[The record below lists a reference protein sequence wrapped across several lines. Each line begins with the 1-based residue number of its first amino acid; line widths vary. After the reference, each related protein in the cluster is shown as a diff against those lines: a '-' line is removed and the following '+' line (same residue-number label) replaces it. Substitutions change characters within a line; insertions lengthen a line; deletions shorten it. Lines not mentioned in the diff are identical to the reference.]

1 MNKYLE
7 KIAKEY
13 LNQTTVENNELGYKL
28 GNMAVGFTGTG
39 LAMKYLGPVFQ
50 KPVMAYAQARN
61 SIPLDVLDKIK
72 TDVLPRTN
80 TTFDI
85 HEVGGPSGFANAYSG
100 LGLTKVPHYA
110 SIKNM
115 NQISNTLHRGGKIQN
130 MVREVPFLKPHV
142 PHYDGSLK
150 SKVDDFKKNYIGMGS
165 FNPDAAIHEMGH
177 AVDFNT
183 GNVKAKHLVSQ
194 VGRRLG
200 GKLGG
205 SIGAGLMLSNEKTR
219 DYAWTAPI
227 VASLPTMREEFMANK
242 HGYDLINKH
251 GGKGRSF
258 LPLAAANL
266 LGYAAAPALGAGTV
280 ALINHL
286 KRKGE
291 VINPEE
297 YLRDE

>member
-50 KPVMAYAQARN
+50 KPIMAYAQARN

-142 PHYDGSLK
+142 PQ
-150 SKVDDFKKNYIGMGS
+150 
-165 FNPDAAIHEMGH
+165 NP
-177 AVDFNT
+177 
-183 GNVKAKHLVSQ
+183 
-194 VGRRLG
+194 
-200 GKLGG
+200 
-205 SIGAGLMLSNEKTR
+205 KT
-219 DYAWTAPI
+219 PKPHI
-227 VASLPTMREEFMANK
+227 
-242 HGYDLINKH
+242 
-251 GGKGRSF
+251 
-258 LPLAAANL
+258 
-266 LGYAAAPALGAGTV
+266 
-280 ALINHL
+280 
-286 KRKGE
+286 
-291 VINPEE
+291 
-297 YLRDE
+297 